1 MPRAQSLAAALL
13 CIAFPFALAAC
24 GGGGAFKVEVEDVTQ
39 RPTAGTQQPAPTETP
54 QPATPP
60 APPPVM
66 SEPPPA
72 TFETLPAT
80 RTTAEADHHR
90 VRAAGFEKT
99 LQSAKEAAVSLPRF
113 GSVIQGTDSDADGV
127 TTDRVSTEFDWGP
140 EAELASRTGV
150 LGVQWNANPET
161 ILEDSNLT
169 VTIAHDNGVRITID
183 ADDATDTR
191 RLPTGTFSII
201 RPYDQGSRTWYTAD
215 HTDTTATFSRV
226 AVTTDAGAPDWWI
239 AKGYYLRL
247 AGRNLLSTAPT
258 VTAAY
263 MGAFVDGDDLTPTRG
278 QIGQPYIPPTGTA
291 RYEGLGSGIYTT
303 QYGTGYALP
312 EGSTEFGEFEGTTTL
327 TANFADNTI
336 SGCFGCEGDVR
347 LTGVFTN
354 SETGAQGPALNTL
367 SGYQFRLGEAQINPD
382 GTFRANAVTL
392 SNSNLQE
399 GVRITEQGGSWG
411 GRFSR
416 TKFYRN
422 RPTALGRRNLWKP
435 SHLERREPKRLY
447 RSLYRREPAAG
458 IGQPVPAV
466 SNAKP
471 RRPHGRRRLP
481 VGRGPSHGA
490 P

>member
-1 MPRAQSLAAALL
+1 MTRPPHAITFPRQATKGTVMPRAQSLAAALL
-13 CIAFPFALAAC
+13 CLAFPFALAAC
-24 GGGGAFKVEVEDVTQ
+24 GGGGEGIPVKVTFEDVTE
-39 RPTAGTQQPAPTETP
+39 RDTPSNTQQPAAPATP
-54 QPATPP
+54 QPTTPP
-60 APPPVM
+60 AM

-127 TTDRVSTEFDWGP
+127 TTDRVKTEFDWGL
-140 EAELASRTGV
+140 EAELASRSGV
-150 LGVQWNANPET
+150 LGVQWQNNPEA
-161 ILEDSNLT
+161 LADSDLT
-169 VTIAHDNGVRITID
+169 VTITHDNGVRITID
-183 ADDATDTR
+183 ADDATDTH
-191 RLPTGTFSII
+191 RLPTGTFSIY
-201 RPYDQGSRTWYTAD
+201 RPYDQGLRTWYTAD

-226 AVTTDAGAPDWWI
+226 AVATNAIFSNWWV

-258 VTAAY
+258 ITAAY
-263 MGAFVDGDDLTPTRG
+263 MGAFVDGDDLRLRPRSDPG
-278 QIGQPYIPPTGTA
+278 RPYIPPTGTG
-291 RYEGLGSGIYTT
+291 RYKGLGSGIYTT

-336 SGCFGCEGDVR
+336 SGCFGCEGDIR
-347 LTGVFTN
+347 LSGVFTN
-354 SETGAQGPALNTL
+354 SETAAQGPATNTL

-399 GVRITEQGGSWG
+399 GIRITEQGGTWG
-411 GRFSR
+411 GRFTRSS
-416 TKFYRN
+416 
-422 RPTALGRRNLWKP
+422 LGVAQP
-435 SHLERREPKRLY
+435 RL
-447 RSLYRREPAAG
+447 AAG
-458 IGQPVPAV
+458 TFGSQATLSDGSQSAYIGAFIAGNQHPE
-466 SNAKP
+466 
-471 RRPHGRRRLP
+471 
-481 VGRGPSHGA
+481 
-490 P
+490 

>member
-13 CIAFPFALAAC
+13 CLAFPFALAAC
-24 GGGGAFKVEVEDVTQ
+24 GGGGELPVKVTFEDVTK
-39 RPTAGTQQPAPTETP
+39 RDTPSDTAQPATPATP
-54 QPATPP
+54 QPETPATPP
-60 APPPVM
+60 AM
-66 SEPPPA
+66 SEPAPA

-80 RTTAEADHHR
+80 RTAAEADHHR

-127 TTDRVSTEFDWGP
+127 TTDRVSTEFDRGH
-140 EAELASRTGV
+140 EAELTSRKGV

-161 ILEDSNLT
+161 ILEDPNLT

-183 ADDATDTR
+183 ADDATDTH
-191 RLPTGTFSII
+191 RLPTGTFSIY

-226 AVTTDAGAPDWWI
+226 TVTTSADLFMSTLWV

-263 MGAFVDGDDLTPTRG
+263 MGAFVDGDDLRLRADRPG
-278 QIGQPYIPPTGTA
+278 EPYIPPTGTG
-291 RYEGLGSGIYTT
+291 RYKGLGSGIYTT

-336 SGCFGCEGDVR
+336 SGCFGCEGDIS

-354 SETGAQGPALNTL
+354 SETGAQGPATNTL
-367 SGYQFRLGEAQINPD
+367 SGYQFRLGEAKINPD

-399 GVRITEQGGSWG
+399 GIRITEQGGTWG
-411 GRFSR
+411 GRFTRSSMAAAQ
-416 TKFYRN
+416 
-422 RPTALGRRNLWKP
+422 P
-435 SHLERREPKRLY
+435 RL
-447 RSLYRREPAAG
+447 AAG
-458 IGQPVPAV
+458 TFGSQATLSDGSQSAYIGAFIAGNQQPE
-466 SNAKP
+466 
-471 RRPHGRRRLP
+471 
-481 VGRGPSHGA
+481 
-490 P
+490 

>member
-24 GGGGAFKVEVEDVTQ
+24 GGGGELPVKVTFEDVTK
-39 RPTAGTQQPAPTETP
+39 RERDTPSDTAQPATP
-54 QPATPP
+54 ATPEPATPP
-60 APPPVM
+60 AM

-80 RTTAEADHHR
+80 RTTAEANHHR

-99 LQSAKEAAVSLPRF
+99 LSSAQKAAVSLPRF
-113 GSVIQGTDSDADGV
+113 GSVIQATDSDADGV
-127 TTDRVSTEFDWGP
+127 TTDRVKTEFDWGTEP
-140 EAELASRTGV
+140 EA
-150 LGVQWNANPET
+150 
-161 ILEDSNLT
+161 LEDSNLT
-169 VTIAHDNGVRITID
+169 VTITHDNGVRITID

-191 RLPTGTFSII
+191 RLPTNVFSIL
-201 RPYDQGSRTWYTAD
+201 RPYDQRSRTWATAD
-215 HTDTTATFSRV
+215 HTDTAATFSRV
-226 AVTTDAGAPDWWI
+226 AVTTDAGAPNWWI

-247 AGRNLLSTAPT
+247 AGRNLLSTTPT

-263 MGAFVDGDDLTPTRG
+263 MGAFVDGDDLRLRAG
-278 QIGQPYIPPTGTA
+278 RSDQPHIPPTGTA

-336 SGCFGCEGDVR
+336 SGCFGCEGNVR

-354 SETGAQGPALNTL
+354 SETGAQGPTLNTL

-392 SNSNLQE
+392 SNSDLQE

-416 TKFYRN
+416 SNSTEIGQ
-422 RPTALGRRNLWKP
+422 P
-435 SHLERREPKRLY
+435 RLAAGTFGSQATLSDGSQSVY
-447 RSLYRREPAAG
+447 IGAFIAGNQYRREPAPG
-458 IGQPVPAV
+458 IAR
-466 SNAKP
+466 N
-471 RRPHGRRRLP
+471 RPNTA
-481 VGRGPSHGA
+481 A

>member
-13 CIAFPFALAAC
+13 CLAFPFALAAC
-24 GGGGAFKVEVEDVTQ
+24 GGGGEGIPVKVTFEDVTE
-39 RPTAGTQQPAPTETP
+39 RDTPSNTQQPAAPATP
-54 QPATPP
+54 QPTTPP
-60 APPPVM
+60 AM

-127 TTDRVSTEFDWGP
+127 TTDRVSTEFDRGH
-140 EAELASRTGV
+140 EAELTSRKGV

-161 ILEDSNLT
+161 ILEDPNLT

-183 ADDATDTR
+183 ADDATDTH
-191 RLPTGTFSII
+191 RLPTGTFSIY

-226 AVTTDAGAPDWWI
+226 TVTTSADLFMSTLWV

-247 AGRNLLSTAPT
+247 SGRNLLSTAPT

-263 MGAFVDGDDLTPTRG
+263 MGAFVDGDDLRLRADRPG
-278 QIGQPYIPPTGTA
+278 EPYIPPTGTG
-291 RYEGLGSGIYTT
+291 RYKGLGSGIYTT

-336 SGCFGCEGDVR
+336 SGCFGCEGDIS

-354 SETGAQGPALNTL
+354 SETGAQGPATNTL
-367 SGYQFRLGEAQINPD
+367 SGYQFRLGEAKINPD

-399 GVRITEQGGSWG
+399 GIRITEQGGTWG
-411 GRFSR
+411 GRFTRSSMAAAQ
-416 TKFYRN
+416 
-422 RPTALGRRNLWKP
+422 P
-435 SHLERREPKRLY
+435 RL
-447 RSLYRREPAAG
+447 AAG
-458 IGQPVPAV
+458 TFGSQAILSDGRQSAYIGAFIAGNQHPE
-466 SNAKP
+466 
-471 RRPHGRRRLP
+471 
-481 VGRGPSHGA
+481 
-490 P
+490 